1 MFSKFHHLLLFPSL
15 SVQPHWWLD
24 LVFYALPIVSY
35 DTLLN
40 KNGSHG
46 MVSSESI
53 DMPSPPSFHSSCIV
67 GTAHGSD
74 GLLPVL
80 LGQCFPFFPRGLLS
94 CNSFCLVLDIGNKAL
109 PCSAGLYCRWGL
121 LWLLFHTFLDSGSSV
136 FNSLTSVRLTFGG
149 FSGILSSTEAPL
161 PLWVVPWATSCVGAQ
176 FVSWPWWEPGLCILS
191 VSLLTAASN
200 FSKSSSSFTWVFCRQ
215 GFISILML

>member
-1 MFSKFHHLLLFPSL
+1 M
-15 SVQPHWWLD
+15 
-24 LVFYALPIVSY
+24 
-35 DTLLN
+35 T
-40 KNGSHG
+40 
-46 MVSSESI
+46 
-53 DMPSPPSFHSSCIV
+53 
-67 GTAHGSD
+67 
-74 GLLPVL
+74 
-80 LGQCFPFFPRGLLS
+80 
-94 CNSFCLVLDIGNKAL
+94 
-109 PCSAGLYCRWGL
+109 
-121 LWLLFHTFLDSGSSV
+121 LLFHTFLDSGSSV

-215 GFISILML
+215 GFISILMLEFCSPVNNECRNTHCTSQESYFKSDPASQEARSTFCLMSGRWTKKS